1 MEHAEGKRK
10 KCTVKLYTLSTCIW
24 CKKTKKYLDNL
35 GVAYDY
41 IDVDLLP
48 PKERAKAEKEMD
60 KWHSDSYPLIIVDEK
75 ECIRGYEPDEINRR
89 LAS

>member
-1 MEHAEGKRK
+1 MQHVDGTVK
-10 KCTVKLYTLSTCIW
+10 KCRVKLYTLSTCIW
-24 CKKTKKYLDNL
+24 CKKVKKYLNEL

-48 PKERAKAEKEMD
+48 PRERVKAEKEMD
-60 KWHSDSYPLIIVDEK
+60 HWNADSFPLIIMDDK

-89 LAS
+89 LAP

>member
-1 MEHAEGKRK
+1 MEHEKAKQK
-10 KCTVKLYTLSTCIW
+10 KCKVKLYTLSTCIW
-24 CKKTKKYLDNL
+24 CKKTKKHLKDL

-60 KWHSDSYPLIIVDEK
+60 GWKSDSYPLIIVNDK

-89 LAS
+89 LKP